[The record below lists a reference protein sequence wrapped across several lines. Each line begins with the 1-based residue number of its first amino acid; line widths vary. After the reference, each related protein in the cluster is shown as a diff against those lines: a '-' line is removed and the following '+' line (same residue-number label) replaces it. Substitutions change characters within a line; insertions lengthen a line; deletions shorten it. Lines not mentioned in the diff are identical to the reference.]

1 MVMIA
6 IYKITNRLNGKPYVG
21 QTRQPIEKR
30 FIQHSKAQTPLGQ
43 AMRQC
48 GLENFTIEIIETC
61 ETQLQANER
70 ERFWIKVLKCKV
82 PNGYNQRDGGGGFV
96 HKSRA
101 YDMCGMEK
109 SGIGKTLRERRS
121 ELSLTQRQVAIFVG
135 VTEATVS
142 RWESGDIDNM
152 RRDKIARLAE
162 ALRVSPLLIMGDENF
177 SRMHL
182 PPTAEELNLI
192 DVWRTLEINDKDFV
206 MLLMKRLSLPVRSKN
221 VSVASPNVTQKNY
234 NGNNYYGIN
243 GGNFNSNVSEQ

>member
-1 MVMIA
+1 MIA
-6 IYKITNRLNGKPYVG
+6 IYKITNRLNGKPYIG

-48 GLENFTIEIIETC
+48 GLENFTIEVIEMC
-61 ETQLQANER
+61 ETQAQANER
-70 ERFWIKVLKCKV
+70 EPFWIKVLKCKI
-82 PNGYNQRDGGGGFV
+82 PNGYKQRNGGGCFL
-96 HKSRA
+96 HKPRP

-109 SGIGKTLRERRS
+109 SGIGKKLRERRS

-162 ALRVSPLLIMGDENF
+162 VLRVSPLLIMGDENF
-177 SRMHL
+177 DRTHI

-192 DVWRTLEINDKDFV
+192 DIWRTLEIDDKDFV
-206 MLLMKRLSLPVRSKN
+206 MLLMKRLSVPVRSTKG
-221 VSVASPNVTQKNY
+221 SPASPNVTQKNY
-234 NGNNYYGIN
+234 KGNNYYGIN
-243 GGNFNSNVSEQ
+243 DGNFNSNVSE